1 MNLCCFAS
9 DDPKSS
15 TPFRP
20 GQPVVFTS
28 HAKECLKVVEAI
40 SETGIRK
47 HGKIKLNTG
56 PVKEKPFIHLFVQA
70 TGNDWRYMGDYV
82 VAWNGSDEKGN
93 YQYLDPPSST
103 VHETLKEKL
112 EDHATSKNQKGQWP
126 ERLLCDW
133 DFKGKTWN
141 QAEKELELSNRD
153 GKRRHVKFLVLKCI
167 GWDETSFEEW
177 SRLRAEES
185 GRKRTKKGNAK
196 NRK

>member
-1 MNLCCFAS
+1 
-9 DDPKSS
+9 
-15 TPFRP
+15 
-20 GQPVVFTS
+20 
-28 HAKECLKVVEAI
+28 LKVVEAI

-141 QAEKELELSNRD
+141 QAEKELELPNRD